1 MGFPKFPFKIDL
13 PSDWEDQTIYTY
25 MGPEDSGT
33 YHVLTLNIDHHV
45 QAVSLSEFAREQ
57 IDAVLNSLQGAE
69 VLKDEEITLENGNR
83 AHEFVYRW
91 VPTDDNVIFKKM
103 VFMLLDDVGYIFTA
117 NFTKKTMKTLRLEV
131 DKIINS
137 FEPVAE
143 E

>member
-1 MGFPKFPFKIDL
+1 MGSPKSLFKIDL

-33 YHVLTLNIDHHV
+33 YHVMTLNIDHHV
-45 QAVSLSEFAREQ
+45 QAVSLSEYAREQ

-69 VLKDEEITLENGNR
+69 VLKDEEITLENGNQ
-83 AHEFVYRW
+83 AHEFIYRW
-91 VPTDDNVIFKKM
+91 IPTDDNVIFKKM

-117 NFTKKTMKTLRLEV
+117 NFTKKTMKTIRHEV
-131 DKIINS
+131 DQIINS
-137 FEPVAE
+137 FEPVTE